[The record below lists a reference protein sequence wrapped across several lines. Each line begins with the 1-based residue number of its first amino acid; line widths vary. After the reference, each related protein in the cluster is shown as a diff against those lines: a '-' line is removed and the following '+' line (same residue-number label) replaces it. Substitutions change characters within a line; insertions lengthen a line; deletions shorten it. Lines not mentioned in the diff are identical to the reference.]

1 MKLYVQIDA
10 FPPLPFWSNAFAFLF
25 SQCRNM
31 NIQTLTEAMME
42 AKKCNKNLHFCVEV
56 DKQKLSAMEIV
67 CWKKRQRKMFS
78 LGIVWYSI
86 VEQKSRVNV
95 SKRLRRQRRRSIQ
108 RAYTLRVSVRS
119 VGAQTVR
126 PLLHTAQ
133 HGVVAV
139 YSRSIEASKQSE
151 SE

>member
-1 MKLYVQIDA
+1 MHFLLFHFDAMHLFFFFLNAEIWMYKRLRRRWWKQRNVIKICIFVLKSTNKSPVQWKW
-10 FPPLPFWSNAFAFLF
+10 F
-25 SQCRNM
+25 
-31 NIQTLTEAMME
+31 
-42 AKKCNKNLHFCVEV
+42 VE
-56 DKQKLSAMEIV
+56 
-67 CWKKRQRKMFS
+67 KRQRKMFS